1 MVVRFP
7 RARRQKARLRTSPG
21 DPRCASHRGTSRAG
35 VLRTEAWMTARPF
48 LLLPLLATM
57 AFACG
62 SAGSESDDESST
74 GALETNASTPEA
86 RECSFESIKPC
97 EPQDSATRQRIL
109 GTMIAGLQKELRD
122 QD

>member
-1 MVVRFP
+1 
-7 RARRQKARLRTSPG
+7 
-21 DPRCASHRGTSRAG
+21 
-35 VLRTEAWMTARPF
+35 
-48 LLLPLLATM
+48 
-57 AFACG
+57 FACG

-74 GALETNASTPEA
+74 GALETNASTPKA

-122 QD
+122 QDIPFANGEPRLSFAKETTNGGGSFLIARDATDAAAPTHAYAVLYGKLMKANGTDELPV